1 MQEYG
6 IRSYTQYN
14 INWKYPIGEKQNM
27 LKLGFLNLFN
37 LWITEVFFLRKPEN
51 MILFYVWLLSFL
63 FPNILNHIQIF
74 LLNINEHVC
83 IPITYLCSTLIFL
96 ACSYTL
102 KLWHICFNM
111 ILQFPFETFMN
122 CYFSIHF

>member
-37 LWITEVFFLRKPEN
+37 LWITETEYCTTDKE
-51 MILFYVWLLSFL
+51 
-63 FPNILNHIQIF
+63 
-74 LLNINEHVC
+74 
-83 IPITYLCSTLIFL
+83 LI
-96 ACSYTL
+96 
-102 KLWHICFNM
+102 
-111 ILQFPFETFMN
+111 
-122 CYFSIHF
+122 